1 LLQGETG
8 QLHLRSVHIDLPSIL
23 EDIAH
28 LTSEQAAKK
37 NLRIVTLFDSAV
49 PVMVKGDPDLLH
61 QLFMDLAGYAIKC
74 ADHGVISIQARVQK
88 ELTSPL
94 SVDFSIS
101 FISTDAFA
109 GRLPTIQKRLEDAS
123 DSPVPEFGGADS
135 ELFICRQ
142 LLKQMG
148 STIRLIHI
156 PEKESR
162 IGFAIKFELEPQVTI
177 NEPALEFKGIRILVF
192 DHDPTSRQILTK
204 MLSAMGCFVK
214 SVSSEP
220 EIRPALVRG
229 MITNLPFRVAL
240 LDMEMPHSSG
250 VSVLQSLRQD
260 DQIKNTNVIVLLPA
274 ERPKSSDTI
283 SQMEGIN
290 SLQKPVQSHELHDAL
305 ASILGLRQ
313 EVPHEHN
320 SIMAERVG
328 GTRSASKLR
337 ILLVD
342 DDDLNLKM
350 GNIVLNH
357 LGHAVELANSG
368 EQAVGKVESQE
379 FDLVFMDVQMPHMN
393 GLEATRQIRALNNN
407 RNNIPIIAMTA
418 SDTTRYEKIC
428 LEAGMDDYLSKPFNV
443 NRINQIIAAYAAGDY
458 GKGLK
463 PTPSLK
469 AAAPQDVSVVL
480 DVSVGMSI
488 FDNDIKQ
495 LEEFLREFLK
505 GLGNRLEKMDV
516 ALNEKDWE
524 SLGNEAH
531 NLKGISAN
539 LGAVKVSTLAA
550 RLEARARERTEELIH
565 SSFQDLRGA
574 ISELVDLFPGL
585 LSTFKD
591 SMVKI

>member
-1 LLQGETG
+1 
-8 QLHLRSVHIDLPSIL
+8 
-23 EDIAH
+23 
-28 LTSEQAAKK
+28 
-37 NLRIVTLFDSAV
+37 
-49 PVMVKGDPDLLH
+49 
-61 QLFMDLAGYAIKC
+61 
-74 ADHGVISIQARVQK
+74 
-88 ELTSPL
+88 
-94 SVDFSIS
+94 
-101 FISTDAFA
+101 
-109 GRLPTIQKRLEDAS
+109 
-123 DSPVPEFGGADS
+123 
-135 ELFICRQ
+135 
-142 LLKQMG
+142 
-148 STIRLIHI
+148 
-156 PEKESR
+156 
-162 IGFAIKFELEPQVTI
+162 
-177 NEPALEFKGIRILVF
+177 
-192 DHDPTSRQILTK
+192 
-204 MLSAMGCFVK
+204 
-214 SVSSEP
+214 
-220 EIRPALVRG
+220 
-229 MITNLPFRVAL
+229 
-240 LDMEMPHSSG
+240 
-250 VSVLQSLRQD
+250 
-260 DQIKNTNVIVLLPA
+260 
-274 ERPKSSDTI
+274 
-283 SQMEGIN
+283 
-290 SLQKPVQSHELHDAL
+290 
-305 ASILGLRQ
+305 
-313 EVPHEHN
+313 
-320 SIMAERVG
+320 MAERVG

-393 GLEATRQIRALNNN
+393 GLEATRQIRVLNNN

-463 PTPSLK
+463 PTPSPK